1 MTQRLA
7 HDICAYY
14 SPSFIFNSIEILFF
28 YFFSIIITVA
38 VVVEYLEFNWIKYQL
53 IDIMNIIYGRRIF
66 KILLSVICVWCFKG
80 LIFDLLY
87 MCIINKEI
95 NIYVFV
101 EVLNYDANI
110 AVFIF
115 IQKFIKQ

>member
-38 VVVEYLEFNWIKYQL
+38 VVVEYLEFNWIKY
-53 IDIMNIIYGRRIF
+53 
-66 KILLSVICVWCFKG
+66 
-80 LIFDLLY
+80 
-87 MCIINKEI
+87 
-95 NIYVFV
+95 
-101 EVLNYDANI
+101 
-110 AVFIF
+110 
-115 IQKFIKQ
+115 